1 MLSCRGRTPPPQLQL
16 PHTCG
21 QRAGAVPAPAHLQL
35 HLTAASSPAGQT
47 VLGSILIESQY
58 PSYILKP
65 SPVSESPT
73 LLSVTPHFIPSSTQS
88 PGTAHCHN
96 ILLFLHRKNPFCDF
110 QSCPAHFPETTNH
123 KTQRKVCDPHSKSFI
138 YTEAGVQLRERTV
151 RCHRLTRHTGSR
163 QARKQKTDK
172 KRLHTRNEIIAA
184 I

>member
-1 MLSCRGRTPPPQLQL
+1 MRLGGWSILMLSCRGRTPPPQLQL

-47 VLGSILIESQY
+47 ILGSILIESQY

-65 SPVSESPT
+65 SPISESPA

-110 QSCPAHFPETTNH
+110 QSSPAHFPGTTNH
-123 KTQRKVCDPHSKSFI
+123 KTQPKSLWSAQQIFYLHWSWSPI
-138 YTEAGVQLRERTV
+138 KREDCAKPSADTSHRFPTSQEAEDR
-151 RCHRLTRHTGSR
+151 
-163 QARKQKTDK
+163 
-172 KRLHTRNEIIAA
+172 
-184 I
+184 